1 LKLCHEHSDEVLVL
15 SHFCLVILLHTMIF
29 AFHCVEEG
37 PSNSLPKGGNM
48 EETGA
53 MIAEDNA
60 GGTGEFE
67 GEDEIDWEEG

>member
-1 LKLCHEHSDEVLVL
+1 
-15 SHFCLVILLHTMIF
+15 MIF